1 MQKTLFIAAIVFV
14 IAVGAYMYLTKGPAT
29 EPTTST
35 ATSTPITEEVYTSNT
50 GGLSFK
56 YPSNY
61 KVEARSD
68 AYEGEPIS
76 VMTLIDEKIVVP
88 EQSDGPT
95 AISIIVLPNTK
106 KLPLDAWVK
115 TKSISN
121 FNLSPDKKLSSTTVA
136 GESAISY
143 THTGLYES
151 DAVAVT
157 HGDKIYLFS
166 VGWADSTAVIRTDFQ
181 KLLQSVTFSNYA
193 N

>member
-1 MQKTLFIAAIVFV
+1 MQKTLFVAAIVFV
-14 IAVGAYMYLTKGPAT
+14 IAAGAYMYLTRGPAT
-29 EPTTST
+29 EPSTNT
-35 ATSTPITEEVYTSNT
+35 ATSTPAITDEVYTST
-50 GGLSFK
+50 SGGFSFT
-56 YPSNY
+56 YSSNY

-68 AYEGEPIS
+68 SYEGEPIS

-106 KLPLDAWVK
+106 KLTLGEWVK

-136 GESAISY
+136 GEPGVSY
-143 THTGLYES
+143 IHTGLYES
-151 DAVAVT
+151 DAVAVV

-166 VGWADSTAVIRTDFQ
+166 VGWADSTAAIRTDFQ
-181 KLLQSVTFSNYA
+181 KLLLSVTFN
-193 N
+193 